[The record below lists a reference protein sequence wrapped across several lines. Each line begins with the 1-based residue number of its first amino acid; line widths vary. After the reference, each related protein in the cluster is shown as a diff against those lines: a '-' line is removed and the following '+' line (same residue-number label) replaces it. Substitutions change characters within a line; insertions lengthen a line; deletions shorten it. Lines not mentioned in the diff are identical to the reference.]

1 MCRLALILLFG
12 LFVAMIGSLKSTIA
26 GETKKTGLVQYGKMH
41 EVIGKQKHQ
50 GRVKFSDLTAKPHFY
65 GVAALESLAGE
76 ATVFDGKVI
85 LTKVNSDGALSSET
99 LSQKTQAALLVGAY
113 VESWTEH
120 SVTTTVKS
128 DDLDSLIEQTA
139 KKIGLNTNE
148 PFMFVIQGDFQN
160 VRAHV
165 INGACPIRA
174 RMQKEDLPERKRPY
188 EADLIKITGKLV
200 GVFAKDS
207 VGDITHPAT
216 STHLHLLYKD
226 DRSGEMRTGHVEQVT
241 LQPGVTLMLP
251 EEVAK

>member
-1 MCRLALILLFG
+1 MSRLALILLFG
-12 LFVAMIGSLKSTIA
+12 LFVAMIGSLKSAIA
-26 GETKKTGLVQYGKMH
+26 GEAKNSGFVQYGKIH

-50 GRVKFSDLTAKPHFY
+50 GRVRFTDLTARLHFY
-65 GVAALESLAGE
+65 GVAALDSLAGE

-85 LTKVNSDGALSSET
+85 LTKVKSDGALSSET

-120 SVTTTVKS
+120 SVTKTIKS

-160 VRAHV
+160 VRFHV

-174 RMQKEDLPERKRPY
+174 RMRKEVLPQGKRPY
-188 EADLIKITGKLV
+188 EADLMKITGKLV

-207 VGDITHPAT
+207 VGNITHPAT
-216 STHLHLLYKD
+216 TTHVHLLYKD

-241 LQPGVTLMLP
+241 LQSGTTLMLP
-251 EEVAK
+251 EEIAK